1 MPSRRPRPRAGTN
14 DDPVPALKRQVA
26 AAIVAACDG
35 WTQVNAAFLLGID
48 QRGMS
53 ALRNGRLERLS
64 LDQLIR
70 LLARADAYVELRV
83 TPIKG
88 RWRLFNS
95 PIC

>member
-1 MPSRRPRPRAGTN
+1 MPSRRPHHAAGTN

-26 AAIVAACDG
+26 AAIVHACAG

-48 QRGMS
+48 QPGMS
-53 ALRNGRLERLS
+53 ALRNGHLERLS

-70 LLARADAYVELRV
+70 LLARADACVELRV
-83 TPIKG
+83 TPMPG
-88 RWRLFNS
+88 RWRMFEP

>member
-1 MPSRRPRPRAGTN
+1 MPSRRPRPSLGTY

-26 AAIVAACDG
+26 AAIVSACDG

-48 QRGMS
+48 QPGMS
-53 ALRNGRLERLS
+53 ALRNGRLERVS

-70 LLARADAYVELRV
+70 LLARADACVELRV

-88 RWRLFNS
+88 RWRMFNQ